1 MEINLSNEMIE
12 KIISVAL
19 GRLEK
24 LRDEEQNAKEWI
36 KVRSAFEREENLK
49 NAYIYLENI
58 EKAKEDAKE
67 VHELFFELLKE
78 IESK

>member
-36 KVRSAFEREENLK
+36 EVRSAFEREENIK

-58 EKAKEDAKE
+58 KKAKSDAEE
-67 VHELFFELLKE
+67 VYRLFMELMK
-78 IESK
+78 

>member
-1 MEINLSNEMIE
+1 MEINLSNGMIE

-36 KVRSAFEREENLK
+36 KVRSAYEREENIK

-58 EKAKEDAKE
+58 KKAKSDTEE
-67 VHELFFELLKE
+67 VYRLFMELMK
-78 IESK
+78 

>member
-36 KVRSAFEREENLK
+36 KVRSAFEREENLE

-58 EKAKEDAKE
+58 KKAKSDTED
-67 VHELFFELLKE
+67 VYRLFMELMK
-78 IESK
+78 

>member
-78 IESK
+78 VTSK

>member
-49 NAYIYLENI
+49 NVYIYLENI

-78 IESK
+78 KASK

>member
-49 NAYIYLENI
+49 NAYIYLKNI

-67 VHELFFELLKE
+67 VHKLFCELLKE
-78 IESK
+78 VESK

>member
-49 NAYIYLENI
+49 NVYIYLENI
-58 EKAKEDAKE
+58 KKAKSDTEE
-67 VHELFFELLKE
+67 VYRLFMELMK
-78 IESK
+78 

>member
-36 KVRSAFEREENLK
+36 KVRSAYEREENIK

-58 EKAKEDAKE
+58 KKAKADAEE
-67 VHELFFELLKE
+67 VYRLFMELMK
-78 IESK
+78 

>member
-36 KVRSAFEREENLK
+36 KVRSAYEREENLE

-58 EKAKEDAKE
+58 KKAKSDTEE
-67 VHELFFELLKE
+67 VYRLFMELMK
-78 IESK
+78 

>member
-36 KVRSAFEREENLK
+36 KVRSTFEREENLK

-58 EKAKEDAKE
+58 KKAKSDTEE
-67 VHELFFELLKE
+67 VYRLFMELMK
-78 IESK
+78 

>member
-36 KVRSAFEREENLK
+36 KVRSAYEREENIK
-49 NAYIYLENI
+49 
-58 EKAKEDAKE
+58 KAKSDTEE
-67 VHELFFELLKE
+67 VYRLFMELMK
-78 IESK
+78 

>member
-58 EKAKEDAKE
+58 KKAKSDTEE
-67 VHELFFELLKE
+67 VYRLFMELMK
-78 IESK
+78 

>member
-49 NAYIYLENI
+49 KAYIYLENI

>member
-36 KVRSAFEREENLK
+36 KVRSAYEREENLE
-49 NAYIYLENI
+49 NAYIYSENI
-58 EKAKEDAKE
+58 KKAKSDTEE
-67 VHELFFELLKE
+67 VYRLFMELMK
-78 IESK
+78 

>member
-36 KVRSAFEREENLK
+36 KVRSAYEREENLK

-58 EKAKEDAKE
+58 KKAKSDTEE
-67 VHELFFELLKE
+67 VYRLFMELMK
-78 IESK
+78 

>member
-36 KVRSAFEREENLK
+36 KVRSAFEKEENLK
-49 NAYIYLENI
+49 NVYIYLENI
-58 EKAKEDAKE
+58 KKAKSDTEE
-67 VHELFFELLKE
+67 VYRLFMELMK
-78 IESK
+78 

>member
-1 MEINLSNEMIE
+1 MEINLSDEMIK

-58 EKAKEDAKE
+58 KKAKSDTEE
-67 VHELFFELLKE
+67 VYRLFMELMK
-78 IESK
+78 

>member
-67 VHELFFELLKE
+67 VHELFF
-78 IESK
+78 

>member
-36 KVRSAFEREENLK
+36 KVRSAYEREENIK

-58 EKAKEDAKE
+58 KKAKSDAAE
-67 VHELFFELLKE
+67 VYRLFMELMK
-78 IESK
+78 

>member
-12 KIISVAL
+12 IIISVAL

-36 KVRSAFEREENLK
+36 KVRSAFEREENHK
-49 NAYIYLENI
+49 NAYINLEYN

>member
-36 KVRSAFEREENLK
+36 KVRSAYEREENIK

-58 EKAKEDAKE
+58 KKAKSDAEE
-67 VHELFFELLKE
+67 VYRLFMELMK
-78 IESK
+78 

>member
-36 KVRSAFEREENLK
+36 KIRSAFEREENLE

-58 EKAKEDAKE
+58 KKAKSDTEE
-67 VHELFFELLKE
+67 VYRLFMELMK
-78 IESK
+78 

>member
-36 KVRSAFEREENLK
+36 KVRSAYEREENLK

-58 EKAKEDAKE
+58 KKAKSDAEE
-67 VHELFFELLKE
+67 VYRLFMELMK
-78 IESK
+78 

>member
-36 KVRSAFEREENLK
+36 KIRSAYEREENLE

-58 EKAKEDAKE
+58 KKAKSDTEE
-67 VHELFFELLKE
+67 VYRLFMELMK
-78 IESK
+78 

>member
-12 KIISVAL
+12 KIINVSL

-49 NAYIYLENI
+49 NAYIYLKILKKE
-58 EKAKEDAKE
+58 KEDAKE
-67 VHELFFELLKE
+67 VHKLFCELLKE
-78 IESK
+78 VESK

>member
-36 KVRSAFEREENLK
+36 KVRSAYEREENIK

-58 EKAKEDAKE
+58 KKAKSDTEE
-67 VHELFFELLKE
+67 VYRLFMELMK
-78 IESK
+78 

>member
-49 NAYIYLENI
+49 NAYIYI
-58 EKAKEDAKE
+58 
-67 VHELFFELLKE
+67 
-78 IESK
+78 

>member
-36 KVRSAFEREENLK
+36 KVRSAYEREENIK

-58 EKAKEDAKE
+58 KKAKSNAEE
-67 VHELFFELLKE
+67 VYRLFMELMK
-78 IESK
+78 

>member
-36 KVRSAFEREENLK
+36 KVRSAFEREENLE

-58 EKAKEDAKE
+58 KKAKSDTEE
-67 VHELFFELLKE
+67 VYRLFMELMK
-78 IESK
+78 

>member
-36 KVRSAFEREENLK
+36 KVRSAFEREENIE

-58 EKAKEDAKE
+58 KKAKSDAEE
-67 VHELFFELLKE
+67 VYRLFMELMK
-78 IESK
+78 